1 MFFSVL
7 AGRADRDDKSG
18 SSSEKIRR
26 LCCEE
31 AAEKSF
37 ETWKWKQGISLN
49 TAKEV
54 NVEGKET
61 EQPNNARGRTLPPVI
76 WRLDGQGSVESLFV

>member
-37 ETWKWKQGISLN
+37 ET
-49 TAKEV
+49 
-54 NVEGKET
+54 
-61 EQPNNARGRTLPPVI
+61 
-76 WRLDGQGSVESLFV
+76 